1 MRCVLAALVLAVSFV
16 WQLVLSGLATLRII
30 LAPRVAAQP
39 ALMRYEFAP
48 MSEAGAALLASLVTL
63 TPGSTVVDI
72 DMATR
77 SLLVHLLDGRD
88 QTGAAEGIRRHFE
101 RHVQVLCGVQP

>member
-30 LAPRVAAQP
+30 LAPRAAAQP
-39 ALMRYEFAP
+39 VLMRYEFAP

>member
-1 MRCVLAALVLAVSFV
+1 MRRVAAAVVLAVSFV
-16 WQLVLSGLATLRII
+16 WQLVVSGLATVRII
-30 LAPRVAAQP
+30 LAPCAPAQP
-39 ALMRYEFAP
+39 VLMRYEFAP
-48 MSEAGAALLASLVTL
+48 LSEAGAALLASLVTL

-72 DMATR
+72 DMETR

-88 QTGAAEGIRRHFE
+88 QAAAADGIRRHFE

>member
-1 MRCVLAALVLAVSFV
+1 MKRIVAAVVLALSFV

-30 LAPRVAAQP
+30 LAPRAAAQP
-39 ALMRYEFAP
+39 VLMRYEFAP
-48 MSEAGAALLASLVTL
+48 MTEAGAALLASLVTL

-72 DMATR
+72 DMETR

-88 QTGAAEGIRRHFE
+88 LAGTAEGIRRHFE
-101 RHVQVLCGVQP
+101 RHVRVLCGGQS

>member
-1 MRCVLAALVLAVSFV
+1 MRRVVAAVVLAASFV

-30 LAPRVAAQP
+30 LAPRTAAQP
-39 ALMRYEFAP
+39 VLMRYEFSP

-72 DMATR
+72 DMASR

-88 QTGAAEGIRRHFE
+88 QAGAAEGIRRHFE
-101 RHVQVLCGVQP
+101 RHVRVLCGVKP